1 MDGRLDHRL
10 QPVSVDGHYRSTHLW
25 PYLTDRCA
33 GWWSARPGY
42 FRHRV
47 LLALAARCPAGDDF
61 PLVESSD
68 EQPQPAPRQDP
79 VETLRDRYARGEI
92 DQAEFERRLDY
103 LVETEDLGFDV
114 EDELGRLESDQNT
127 RAREIERER

>member
-1 MDGRLDHRL
+1 MGDSTTGYSRSRLMGIIA
-10 QPVSVDGHYRSTHLW
+10 V
-25 PYLTDRCA
+25 LTFGLTSLTA
-33 GWWSARPGY
+33 
-42 FRHRV
+42 V
-47 LLALAARCPAGDDF
+47 LGGGPLVPAIFVTGFFLLLPLVALLGDDF

-114 EDELGRLESDQNT
+114 EDELGQLESDQNT

>member
-1 MDGRLDHRL
+1 MGDSTTGYSRSRLMG
-10 QPVSVDGHYRSTHLW
+10 VVAV
-25 PYLTDRCA
+25 LTFGLTSLTA
-33 GWWSARPGY
+33 
-42 FRHRV
+42 V
-47 LLALAARCPAGDDF
+47 LGGGPLVPAIFVTGFFLVLPLVALLGDDF
-61 PLVESSD
+61 PLVESSS

-103 LVETEDLGFDV
+103 LVETEELGFDI

-127 RAREIERER
+127 RTRELERER